1 MTTLTERQQ
10 KWFASVKAGL
20 ERDTGRT
27 LEDWV
32 VIARTCPETKPRA
45 RQAWLK
51 DHHGLGQNRAMQV
64 LDAAFPSAEPGWDEE
79 EALREALW
87 TDPASRELLD
97 AVEATITAV
106 LPDSLRT
113 QRKGF
118 TAWSRKVQFAAIK
131 PVRGGTAVLGLAI
144 PSDASTQLLPAGKE
158 AWSERLKSKVVLAE
172 AKDVTSEI
180 TQLLQRAYDG
190 A

>member
-20 ERDTGRT
+20 ERDTGKT
-27 LEDWV
+27 LDEWV
-32 VIARTCPETKPRA
+32 AIAKTCPETKPRA

-51 DHHGLGQNRAMQV
+51 ANHGLGQNRAMQV
-64 LDAAFPSAEPGWDEE
+64 LDAAFPSSEPGWDEE
-79 EALREALW
+79 GALREALW
-87 TDPASRELLD
+87 ADPASRAILD
-97 AVEATITAV
+97 AVEAEITAA

-113 QRKGF
+113 QRKAF
-118 TAWSRKVQFAAIK
+118 TAWSRSVQFAAIK
-131 PVRGGTAVLGLAI
+131 PVKGGAAVLGLAVA
-144 PSDASTQLLPAGKE
+144 PDASPLLVPAGKE
-158 AWSERLKSKVVLAE
+158 AWSERLKSKVVLAS

-180 TQLLQRAYDG
+180 TQLLQSAHAG

>member
-20 ERDTGRT
+20 ERDTGKT
-27 LEDWV
+27 LDEWV
-32 VIARTCPETKPRA
+32 AIAKTCPETKPRA

-51 DHHGLGQNRAMQV
+51 THHGLGQNRAMQV
-64 LDAAFPSAEPGWDEE
+64 LDAAFPSTEPGWDEE

-87 TDPASRELLD
+87 IDPASRAILD
-97 AVEATITAV
+97 ALEAALAAC
-106 LPDSLRT
+106 LPDVLRT

-118 TAWSRKVQFAAIK
+118 TAWSRSVQFAAIK
-131 PVRGGTAVLGLAI
+131 PVKGGTASLGLGLT
-144 PSDASTQLLPAGKE
+144 PDTSPLLVPAGKE
-158 AWSERLKSKVVLAE
+158 AWSERLKSKVVLAS
-172 AKDVTSEI
+172 AKDVTAEI
-180 TQLLQRAYDG
+180 TQLLQRAAAG

>member
-20 ERDTGRT
+20 ERDTGKT
-27 LEDWV
+27 LDQWV
-32 VIARTCPETKPRA
+32 NIAKTCPETKPRA

-51 DHHGLGQNRAMQV
+51 AQHGLGQNRAMQV
-64 LDAAFPSAEPGWDEE
+64 LNAAFPSDEPGWDED

-87 TDPASRELLD
+87 SDPASRAILD
-97 AVEATITAV
+97 ALEATLAAT
-106 LPDSLRT
+106 LPEVLRT

-118 TAWSRKVQFAAIK
+118 TGWSRAVQFAALK
-131 PVRGGTAVLGLAI
+131 PVRGGTAVLGLAVM
-144 PSDASTQLLPAGKE
+144 PDTSPLLVPTGKD
-158 AWSERLKSKVVLAE
+158 AWSERLKSKVVLAN
-172 AKDVTSEI
+172 AKDVTAEI
-180 TQLLQRAYDG
+180 TQLLQRAAAG

>member
-20 ERDTGRT
+20 ERDTGKT
-27 LEDWV
+27 LDEWV
-32 VIARTCPETKPRA
+32 VIAKTCPETKLRA

-51 DHHGLGQNRAMQV
+51 THYGLGQNRAMQV
-64 LDAAFPSAEPGWDEE
+64 LNAAFPSTEPGWDEE

-87 TDPASRELLD
+87 ADPASRAILD
-97 AVEATITAV
+97 ALEATLAAA
-106 LPDSLRT
+106 LPEALRT

-118 TAWSRKVQFAAIK
+118 TAWSRSVQFAAIK
-131 PVRGGTAVLGLAI
+131 PVRNGTAVLGLGVTPDI
-144 PSDASTQLLPAGKE
+144 SFLLVPAGKE
-158 AWSERLKSKVVLAE
+158 AWSERLKSKVILAS
-172 AKDVTSEI
+172 AKDVTLEI
-180 TQLLQRAYDG
+180 TQLLQRAAAG

>member
-20 ERDTGRT
+20 ERDTGKT
-27 LEDWV
+27 LDEWV
-32 VIARTCPETKPRA
+32 AIALTCPETKPRA

-51 DHHGLGQNRAMQV
+51 ANYGLGQNRAMQV

-87 TDPASRELLD
+87 QEPASRAILD
-97 AVEATITAV
+97 AVEAALSAI
-106 LPDSLRT
+106 LPESLRT
-113 QRKGF
+113 QRKAF
-118 TAWSRKVQFAAIK
+118 TAWSKAVQFAAIK
-131 PVRGGTAVLGLAI
+131 PVKGGTAVLGLAV
-144 PSDASTQLLPAGKE
+144 PPEASALLSPAGKE
-158 AWSERLKSKVVLAE
+158 AWSERLKSKVVLAS

-180 TQLLQRAYDG
+180 TQLLQRAAAG

>member
-20 ERDTGRT
+20 ERDTGKT
-27 LEDWV
+27 LDEWV
-32 VIARTCPETKPRA
+32 AIAQTCPETKPRA

-51 DHHGLGQNRAMQV
+51 THHGLGQNRAMQV

-87 TDPASRELLD
+87 TDPASREILD
-97 AVEATITAV
+97 AVEATLAAT
-106 LPDSLRT
+106 LPEALRT

-118 TAWSRKVQFAAIK
+118 TAWSKSVQFAAIK
-131 PVRGGTAVLGLAI
+131 PVKGGTAVLGLGVA
-144 PSDASTQLLPAGKE
+144 PETSPLLSPAGKE
-158 AWSERLKSKVVLAE
+158 SWSERLKSKVILAN
-172 AKDVTSEI
+172 AKDVTAEI
-180 TQLLQRAYDG
+180 TQCLQAAAARA
-190 A
+190 